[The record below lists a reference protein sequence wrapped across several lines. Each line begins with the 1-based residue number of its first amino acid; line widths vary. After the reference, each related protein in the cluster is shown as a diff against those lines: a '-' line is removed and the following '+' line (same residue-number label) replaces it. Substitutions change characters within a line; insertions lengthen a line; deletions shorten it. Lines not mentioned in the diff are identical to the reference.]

1 MKVRRVIIMNWRV
14 YILAVTT
21 FTVGLVELIVGGI
34 LPAIAEDLNVSLAT
48 AGQLITVFA
57 LVYAISAPVLL
68 SLTAKVE
75 RKRLYLI
82 SLFIF
87 TLGNLMTYFST
98 TFTTVMIARIFTAMS
113 TALVIVL
120 SLTITTKIVEP
131 RHRAKALGLV
141 FVGVSSALVIGVP
154 VGIFVTEAFGWRAVF
169 LGIALLS
176 AISMILIALLLE
188 KMPVVEVVPLK
199 AQIKSLANLKIFS
212 AQLTTLF
219 MLAGHYMLYAYL
231 TPFLVEAF
239 DMNASW
245 ISICYLIFGIASVSG
260 NALGGWLSDTIG
272 TGKAILLVVS
282 TFAVVLF
289 IIPYTIVALPLFLVV
304 TVLWG
309 ALSWALTPPLQN
321 YLIQIDPKTSDIQQ
335 SLNTAA
341 LQIGISIGSA
351 VGGAMFTVTGSVM
364 HLASFGAVLVLCA
377 LGCAIFSLKRAPVSD
392 ETKLGLNSAHNNS

>member
-1 MKVRRVIIMNWRV
+1 MNWRV
-14 YILAVTT
+14 FILAATT
-21 FTVGLVELIVGGI
+21 FAVGLVELIVGGI
-34 LPAIAEDLNVSLAT
+34 LPYIADDLNVSVAT
-48 AGQLITVFA
+48 SGQLITIFA

-75 RKRLYLI
+75 RKQLYLI
-82 SLFIF
+82 SLFLF
-87 TLGNLMTYFST
+87 TLGNVMTYFSP
-98 TFTTVMIARIFTAMS
+98 TFAIVMMARIITAMS

-131 RHRAKALGLV
+131 RHRAKALGLI

-154 VGIFVTEAFGWRAVF
+154 MGIFITEAFGWRAVF
-169 LGIALLS
+169 LGIAMLS
-176 AISMILIALLLE
+176 SVSMILIFMILE

-199 AQIKSLANLKIFS
+199 AQIKSLANWKIAS
-212 AQLTTLF
+212 AHLTTLF
-219 MLAGHYMLYAYL
+219 MLAGHYMLYAYF

-239 DMNASW
+239 NLSSSW
-245 ISICYLIFGIASVSG
+245 ISICYLVFGLASVSG
-260 NALGGWLSDTIG
+260 NAIGGWLSDQIG
-272 TGKAILLVVS
+272 TGKSIVIIIA
-282 TFAVVLF
+282 TFAIVLF
-289 IIPYTIVALPLFLVV
+289 SIPYTIVAFPLFLVV

-321 YLIQIDPKTSDIQQ
+321 YLIQTDPKTSDIQQ

-364 HLASFGAVLVLCA
+364 HLASFGAILVLAA
-377 LGCAIFSLKRAPVSD
+377 LGCAIFSLKRAP
-392 ETKLGLNSAHNNS
+392 LANGNL

>member
-1 MKVRRVIIMNWRV
+1 MNWRV
-14 YILAVTT
+14 FILAATT
-21 FTVGLVELIVGGI
+21 FAVGLVELIVGGI
-34 LPAIAEDLNVSLAT
+34 LPYIADDLNVTVAT
-48 AGQLITVFA
+48 AGQLITIFA

-75 RKRLYLI
+75 RKQLYLI
-82 SLFIF
+82 SLFLF
-87 TLGNLMTYFST
+87 TLGNVMTYFSP
-98 TFTTVMIARIFTAMS
+98 TFAIVMMARIITAMS

-131 RHRAKALGLV
+131 RHRAKALGLI

-154 VGIFVTEAFGWRAVF
+154 MGIFITEAFGWRAVF
-169 LGIALLS
+169 LGIAMLS
-176 AISMILIALLLE
+176 TVSMILIFMILE

-199 AQIKSLANLKIFS
+199 AQIKSLANWKIAS
-212 AQLTTLF
+212 AHLTTLF
-219 MLAGHYMLYAYL
+219 MLAGHYMLYAYF

-239 DMNASW
+239 NLSSSW
-245 ISICYLIFGIASVSG
+245 ISICYLVFGLASVSG
-260 NALGGWLSDTIG
+260 NAIGGWLSDQIG
-272 TGKAILLVVS
+272 TGKSIVMIIA
-282 TFAVVLF
+282 TFAIVLF
-289 IIPYTIVALPLFLVV
+289 SIPYTIVAFPLFLVV

-321 YLIQIDPKTSDIQQ
+321 YLIQTDPKTSDIQQ

-364 HLASFGAVLVLCA
+364 HLASFGAILVLAA
-377 LGCAIFSLKRAPVSD
+377 LGCAIFSLKRAP
-392 ETKLGLNSAHNNS
+392 LANGNL

>member
-1 MKVRRVIIMNWRV
+1 MNWRV
-14 YILAVTT
+14 YILAATT
-21 FTVGLVELIVGGI
+21 FAVGLVELIVGGI
-34 LPAIAEDLNVSLAT
+34 LPTIAKDLNVSLAT
-48 AGQLITVFA
+48 AGQLITIFA

-98 TFTTVMIARIFTAMS
+98 TFLIVMIARIFTAMS

-120 SLTITTKIVEP
+120 SLTIATKIVEP
-131 RHRAKALGLV
+131 RHRARALGLV
-141 FVGVSSALVIGVP
+141 FIGVSSALVIGVP
-154 VGIFVTEAFGWRAVF
+154 MGIFVSEAFGWRTVF

-176 AISMILIALLLE
+176 TASMILIALLLE

-231 TPFLVEAF
+231 TPFLVESF
-239 DMNASW
+239 DMSASW

-260 NALGGWLSDTIG
+260 NALGGWLSDKFG
-272 TGKAILLVVS
+272 TGKAILIIVS
-282 TFAVVLF
+282 TFTVVLF
-289 IIPYTIVALPLFLVV
+289 ILPYTIVALPLFLA
-304 TVLWG
+304 TTILWG

-321 YLIQIDPKTSDIQQ
+321 YLIETDPKTSDIQQ

-341 LQIGISIGSA
+341 LQLGISIGSA
-351 VGGAMFTVTGSVM
+351 VGGALFAVTGSAT
-364 HLASFGAVLVLCA
+364 HLASFGAILVLCA
-377 LGCAIFSLKRAPVSD
+377 LGCAIFSLKRAPGSQ
-392 ETKLGLNSAHNNS
+392 EAELELKSAHNNS

>member
-1 MKVRRVIIMNWRV
+1 MNWRV
-14 YILAVTT
+14 FILAATT
-21 FTVGLVELIVGGI
+21 FAVGLVELIVGGI
-34 LPAIAEDLNVSLAT
+34 LPHIADDLNISLAT
-48 AGQLITVFA
+48 AGQLITIFA

-82 SLFIF
+82 ALFVF
-87 TLGNLMTYFST
+87 TLGNIMTYFSA
-98 TFTTVMIARIFTAMS
+98 TFLTVMIARIITAMS

-131 RHRAKALGLV
+131 RHRAKALGLI
-141 FVGVSSALVIGVP
+141 FIGVSSSLVIGVP
-154 VGIFVTEAFGWRAVF
+154 MGIFVTEAFGWRAVF

-176 AISMILIALLLE
+176 SVSMILIYLLLE
-188 KMPVVEVVPLK
+188 KMPVVEVTPLK
-199 AQIKSLANLKIFS
+199 VQIKSLANLKISS
-212 AQLTTLF
+212 AHLTTLF
-219 MLAGHYMLYAYL
+219 MLAGHYMLYAYF

-239 DMNASW
+239 HLDSSW

-260 NALGGWLSDTIG
+260 NAIGGWLSDHLG
-272 TGKAILLVVS
+272 SGKAIVIVIS
-282 TFAVVLF
+282 SFAIVLF
-289 IIPYTIVALPLFLVV
+289 SIPYTIVAFPLFLIV

-321 YLIQIDPKTSDIQQ
+321 YLIQTDPKTSDIQQ

-351 VGGAMFTVTGSVM
+351 VGGALFAMTGSVM
-364 HLASFGAVLVLCA
+364 ELARFGAVLVLCA
-377 LGCAIFSLKRAPVSD
+377 LGTAVFSLKRAPLSQ
-392 ETKLGLNSAHNNS
+392 ENPTSH

>member
-1 MKVRRVIIMNWRV
+1 MNWRV
-14 YILAVTT
+14 FILAATT
-21 FTVGLVELIVGGI
+21 FAVGLVELIVGGI
-34 LPAIAEDLNVSLAT
+34 LPHIADDLNVSLAT
-48 AGQLITVFA
+48 AGQLITIFA

-82 SLFIF
+82 ALFVF
-87 TLGNLMTYFST
+87 TLGNIMTYFSA
-98 TFTTVMIARIFTAMS
+98 TFLTVMIARIITAMS

-131 RHRAKALGLV
+131 RHRAKALGLI
-141 FVGVSSALVIGVP
+141 FIGVSSSLVIGVP
-154 VGIFVTEAFGWRAVF
+154 MGIFVTEAFGWRAVF

-176 AISMILIALLLE
+176 SVSMILIYLLLE
-188 KMPVVEVVPLK
+188 KMPVVEVTPLK
-199 AQIKSLANLKIFS
+199 VQIKSLANLKISS
-212 AQLTTLF
+212 AHLTTLF
-219 MLAGHYMLYAYL
+219 MLAGHYMLYAYF

-239 DMNASW
+239 HLDSSW

-260 NALGGWLSDTIG
+260 NAIGGWLSDHLG
-272 TGKAILLVVS
+272 SGKAIVIVIS
-282 TFAVVLF
+282 SFAIVLF
-289 IIPYTIVALPLFLVV
+289 SIPYTIVAFPLFLIV

-321 YLIQIDPKTSDIQQ
+321 YLIQTDPKTSDIQQ

-351 VGGAMFTVTGSVM
+351 VGGALFAMTGSVM
-364 HLASFGAVLVLCA
+364 ELARFGAVLVLCA
-377 LGCAIFSLKRAPVSD
+377 LGTAVFSLKRAPLSQ
-392 ETKLGLNSAHNNS
+392 ENPTSH

>member
-1 MKVRRVIIMNWRV
+1 MNWRV
-14 YILAVTT
+14 FILAATT
-21 FTVGLVELIVGGI
+21 FAVGLVELIVGGI
-34 LPAIAEDLNVSLAT
+34 LPYIADDLNVTVAT
-48 AGQLITVFA
+48 AGQLITIFA

-75 RKRLYLI
+75 RKQLYLI
-82 SLFIF
+82 SLFLF
-87 TLGNLMTYFST
+87 TLGNVMTYFSP
-98 TFTTVMIARIFTAMS
+98 TFAIVMMARIITAMS

-131 RHRAKALGLV
+131 RHRAKALGLI

-154 VGIFVTEAFGWRAVF
+154 MGIFITEAFGWRAVF
-169 LGIALLS
+169 LGIAMLS
-176 AISMILIALLLE
+176 TVSMILIFMILE

-199 AQIKSLANLKIFS
+199 AQIKSLANWKIAS
-212 AQLTTLF
+212 AHLTTLF
-219 MLAGHYMLYAYL
+219 MLAGHYMLYAYF

-239 DMNASW
+239 NLSSSW
-245 ISICYLIFGIASVSG
+245 ISICYLVFGLASVSG
-260 NALGGWLSDTIG
+260 NAIGGWLSDQIG
-272 TGKAILLVVS
+272 TGKSIVIIIA
-282 TFAVVLF
+282 TFAIVLF
-289 IIPYTIVALPLFLVV
+289 SIPYTIVAFPLFLVV

-321 YLIQIDPKTSDIQQ
+321 YLIQTDPKTSDIQQ

-364 HLASFGAVLVLCA
+364 HLASFGAILVLAA
-377 LGCAIFSLKRAPVSD
+377 LGCAIFSLKRAP
-392 ETKLGLNSAHNNS
+392 LANGNL

>member
-1 MKVRRVIIMNWRV
+1 MNWRV

-21 FTVGLVELIVGGI
+21 FAVGLVELIVGGI
-34 LPAIAEDLNVSLAT
+34 LPTIAEDLNVSLAT
-48 AGQLITVFA
+48 AGQLITIFA

-98 TFTTVMIARIFTAMS
+98 TFSIVMIARIFTAMS

-131 RHRAKALGLV
+131 KHRAKALGLV

-154 VGIFVTEAFGWRAVF
+154 MGIFVAEAFGWRAVF

-176 AISMILIALLLE
+176 TVSMILIALLLE

-199 AQIKSLANLKIFS
+199 AQIKSLANLKILS

-239 DMNASW
+239 DMSASW

-260 NALGGWLSDTIG
+260 NAIGGWLGDKMG
-272 TGKAILLVVS
+272 TGKAMLLIVS

-289 IIPYTIVALPLFLVV
+289 SIPYTIVALPLFLVV
-304 TVLWG
+304 TILWG

-321 YLIQIDPKTSDIQQ
+321 YLIQTDPKTSDIQQ

-351 VGGAMFTVTGSVM
+351 VGGAMFTVTESAM
-364 HLASFGAVLVLCA
+364 HLSSFGVILVLCA
-377 LGCAIFSLKRAPVSD
+377 LGCAIFSLKRAPVSH
-392 ETKLGLNSAHNNS
+392 EAELGLKSAHNN

>member
-1 MKVRRVIIMNWRV
+1 MNWRV
-14 YILAVTT
+14 YILAATT
-21 FTVGLVELIVGGI
+21 FAVGLVELIVGGI
-34 LPAIAEDLNVSLAT
+34 LPTIAKDLNVSLAT
-48 AGQLITVFA
+48 AGQLITIFA

-98 TFTTVMIARIFTAMS
+98 TFLIVMIARIFTAMS

-120 SLTITTKIVEP
+120 SLTIATKIVEP
-131 RHRAKALGLV
+131 RHRARALGLV
-141 FVGVSSALVIGVP
+141 FIGVSSALVIGVP
-154 VGIFVTEAFGWRAVF
+154 MGIFVSEAFGWRTVF

-176 AISMILIALLLE
+176 TASMILIALLLE

-239 DMNASW
+239 DMSASW

-260 NALGGWLSDTIG
+260 NALGGWLSDKIG
-272 TGKAILLVVS
+272 TGKAILIIVS

-289 IIPYTIVALPLFLVV
+289 ILPYTIVALPLFLVM
-304 TVLWG
+304 TILWG

-321 YLIQIDPKTSDIQQ
+321 YLIETDPKTSDIQQ

-341 LQIGISIGSA
+341 LQLGISIGSA
-351 VGGAMFTVTGSVM
+351 VGGAMYAVTGSAT
-364 HLASFGAVLVLCA
+364 HLASFGAILVLCA
-377 LGCAIFSLKRAPVSD
+377 LGCAIFSLKRAPGSQ
-392 ETKLGLNSAHNNS
+392 EAELGLKSVHNNL

>member
-1 MKVRRVIIMNWRV
+1 MNWRV
-14 YILAVTT
+14 FILAATT
-21 FTVGLVELIVGGI
+21 FAVGLVELIVGGI
-34 LPAIAEDLNVSLAT
+34 LPYIADDLNVTVAT
-48 AGQLITVFA
+48 AGQLITIFA

-75 RKRLYLI
+75 RKQLYLI
-82 SLFIF
+82 SLFLF
-87 TLGNLMTYFST
+87 TLGNVMTYFSP
-98 TFTTVMIARIFTAMS
+98 TFAIVMMARIITAMS

-131 RHRAKALGLV
+131 RHRAKALGLI

-154 VGIFVTEAFGWRAVF
+154 MGIFITEAFGWRAVF
-169 LGIALLS
+169 LGIAMLS
-176 AISMILIALLLE
+176 TVSMILIFMILE

-199 AQIKSLANLKIFS
+199 AQIKSLANWKIAS
-212 AQLTTLF
+212 AHLTTLF
-219 MLAGHYMLYAYL
+219 MLAGHYMLYAYF

-239 DMNASW
+239 NLSSSW
-245 ISICYLIFGIASVSG
+245 ISICYLVFGLASVSG
-260 NALGGWLSDTIG
+260 NAIGGWLSDQIG
-272 TGKAILLVVS
+272 TGKSIVIIIA
-282 TFAVVLF
+282 TFAIVLF
-289 IIPYTIVALPLFLVV
+289 SIPYTIVAFPLFLVV

-321 YLIQIDPKTSDIQQ
+321 YLIQTDPKTSDIQQ

-364 HLASFGAVLVLCA
+364 HLASFGAILVLAA
-377 LGCAIFSLKRAPVSD
+377 LGCAIFSLKRTPLANGN
-392 ETKLGLNSAHNNS
+392 L

>member
-1 MKVRRVIIMNWRV
+1 MNWRV
-14 YILAVTT
+14 YILAATT
-21 FTVGLVELIVGGI
+21 FAVGLVELIVGGI
-34 LPAIAEDLNVSLAT
+34 LPKIAEDLNVSLAT
-48 AGQLITVFA
+48 AGQLITIFA

-82 SLFIF
+82 SLLIF
-87 TLGNLMTYFST
+87 TMGNIMTFFST
-98 TFTTVMIARIFTAMS
+98 TFVTVMVARIFTAMS

-131 RHRAKALGLV
+131 RQRAKALGLV

-154 VGIFVTEAFGWRAVF
+154 MGIFVTEAFGWRAVF

-176 AISMILIALLLE
+176 TLSMILIALLLE
-188 KMPVVEVVPLK
+188 KMPVAEVVPLK

-239 DMNASW
+239 HMKASW

-260 NALGGWLSDTIG
+260 NALGGWLSDKIG
-272 TGKAILLVVS
+272 TGKAIIMVVS
-282 TFAVVLF
+282 AFAVVLF
-289 IIPYTIVALPLFLVV
+289 SIPYTIIALPLFLFV

-351 VGGAMFTVTGSVM
+351 AGGAMFAVTGSVM
-364 HLASFGAVLVLCA
+364 HLSSFGAILVLCA
-377 LGCAIFSLKRAPVSD
+377 LGCAIFSLKRAPVSQEHELD
-392 ETKLGLNSAHNNS
+392 LTSAQHNS